1 MSHSVHFKHAVC
13 IGMGLVFCPYNI
25 QLISDDR
32 NRHYLRIPNG
42 TYKLEHM
49 YCVCAHRMNVRNLHL
64 IGWLLKMS
72 LINWGLSEIDEGKDN
87 E

>member
-1 MSHSVHFKHAVC
+1 MYFVPITYNLYRMIE
-13 IGMGLVFCPYNI
+13 IGITFEYQMV
-25 QLISDDR
+25 QTQ
-32 NRHYLRIPNG
+32 
-42 TYKLEHM
+42 TYVL
-49 YCVCAHRMNVRNLHL
+49 CVCAHTMNVRNLHL